1 MRAEH
6 KATDKIVDGLKFHG
20 QVSLPKASIRHPC
33 PRHRIVIP
41 RLCAHALPKRLTP
54 IKHESSPAP

>member
-6 KATDKIVDGLKFHG
+6 KATDKIVDGLKFYG

-41 RLCAHALPKRLTP
+41 HLCAHALSETLTP
-54 IKHESSPAP
+54 IKHESPLAP